1 MFLQFDEEAFFA
13 EDVEIFSHQ
22 FVGEFHIAVVDGFW
36 DFASHAAGGADDA
49 VAVGGHVGAVDAW
62 FVVVPFELGGG
73 GDVEEVEVA
82 GLVLCQQEHVVS
94 VFVFLP
100 FFVFHAAHGE
110 VGFDADDRFDARF
123 FGGAVEGHGSVHYA
137 VIGEGDGG
145 LVEFDGAVDEIVDA
159 AEAVEEAVFAVV
171 VEVDEWFHRDRV

>member
-13 EDVEIFSHQ
+13 EDVEIFAHQ
-22 FVGEFHIAVVDGFW
+22 FVGKFHVAVVDRLW
-36 DFASHAAGGADDA
+36 DFAGHAACGADDA
-49 VAVGGHVGAVDAW
+49 IAVVCHVGAVDAW

-110 VGFDADDRFDARF
+110 VGFDADDGFDACF
-123 FGGAVEGHGSVHYA
+123 FGGAVEGHCAVHYA

-145 LVEFDGAVDEIVDA
+145 LVEFDGAVYEFVYA
-159 AEAVEEAVFAVV
+159 AEAVE
-171 VEVDEWFHRDRV
+171 